1 MLLSVDIKYQ
11 KHRFANSTMGV
22 GCKKILS
29 DSRQRRDSNF
39 EILRI
44 IAMMMVILQH
54 IAVYGGWPMD
64 INQTF
69 DLGVNSF
76 FIQFIYHFGKI
87 GVWIFVLITGY
98 FMISSKS
105 SVVPKYLKLWL
116 QVLMTSLVIDLAFII
131 FGNVSVDSIEWKT
144 DLFPIISGDWWFAST
159 YLIVLPFTPFVNRI
173 LITLNRREHLTLI
186 IMMLIAWSIIPT
198 FTHSSMY
205 GSFVMMFLVMYTI
218 GAYIRLHPKSFE
230 KSAKHYGLFT
240 LLSLMLL
247 ALLIALIQIIG
258 PINGFK
264 PFESALSWG
273 NEKSVMVVLISIL
286 TFLTFKQINVGHIHW
301 VNTVAM
307 TTFGIYLIHEHDL
320 FRQWMFESLNMG
332 PRFYSP
338 DLVPYTV
345 LCMLTIFVGCAT
357 LEFIR
362 IQTIERG
369 TSKMIPGLTRA
380 TYWVQAR
387 LVGED

>member
-1 MLLSVDIKYQ
+1 
-11 KHRFANSTMGV
+11 
-22 GCKKILS
+22 
-29 DSRQRRDSNF
+29 
-39 EILRI
+39 
-44 IAMMMVILQH
+44 
-54 IAVYGGWPMD
+54 
-64 INQTF
+64 
-69 DLGVNSF
+69 
-76 FIQFIYHFGKI
+76 
-87 GVWIFVLITGY
+87 
-98 FMISSKS
+98 
-105 SVVPKYLKLWL
+105 
-116 QVLMTSLVIDLAFII
+116 
-131 FGNVSVDSIEWKT
+131 
-144 DLFPIISGDWWFAST
+144 
-159 YLIVLPFTPFVNRI
+159 
-173 LITLNRREHLTLI
+173 
-186 IMMLIAWSIIPT
+186 
-198 FTHSSMY
+198 MY